1 MNPSYYVVDIG
12 ASGGIES
19 DPLYSFI
26 TNPVFKGLCIEGNL
40 EKVEYLRRKTSC
52 DVCSEYIYPH
62 NILSIFSKFNVPIDI
77 DVLKIDIDGFDLEII
92 RKILEIYKP
101 KIIIAEVNEKIP
113 PPIVFEV
120 LYKENY
126 AWDESHFFGFSIKAG
141 EVLMKK
147 HGYSIIDMY
156 DLNNILCVNSDL
168 YSILGMEAQSVDELY
183 EEQYAKHPKRL
194 EMFPWNYDVS
204 HWLEIKDKNA
214 LKDDIIEYFCKYN
227 IRSRME
233 IKTKERGDFIIDC

>member
-1 MNPSYYVVDIG
+1 VVDIG

-19 DPLYSFI
+19 DPVYSFI
-26 TNPVFKGLCIEGNL
+26 TNPAFKGLCIEGNL
-40 EKVEYLRRKTSC
+40 EKVEYLRRKTAC

-77 DVLKIDIDGFDLEII
+77 DILKIDIDGFDLEVI
-92 RKILEIYKP
+92 RKILEVYKP
-101 KIIIAEVNEKIP
+101 KIIIAEINEKIP
-113 PPIVFEV
+113 PPIIFEV
-120 LYKENY
+120 LYKDNY

-168 YSILGMEAQSVDELY
+168 SSILVMEAQSVDELY
-183 EEQYAKHPKRL
+183 EEQYTKHPKRL
-194 EMFPWNYDVS
+194 EMFSWNSDVS
-204 HWLEIKDKNA
+204 HWLEIKDKDA
-214 LKDDIIEYFCKYN
+214 LKDNIIEYFCN
-227 IRSRME
+227 NNNRSRME
-233 IKTKERGDFIIDC
+233 IKTKERSDFVIDC